1 MSSRGLTLVEVLV
14 ALIILSVGL
23 LAFAGTAARTTRLI
37 SDGRRLERAALAA
50 WSELERLR
58 EGGCPEPGSGAA
70 TRGAFDVTWAVWA
83 DGGGASRRLQVVVR
97 ARAEAAGGGHTLST
111 VVAC

>member
-1 MSSRGLTLVEVLV
+1 MSSRGFTLLEVLV

-23 LAFAGTAARTTRLI
+23 LAFAAAAARTTRLI
-37 SDGRRLERAALAA
+37 SDGRRIERAALAA
-50 WSELERLR
+50 WSELEGLR
-58 EGGCPEPGSGAA
+58 KGGCPEPGSGAG

-83 DGGGASRRLQVVVR
+83 GPGGASRRLQVVVR
-97 ARAEAAGGGHTLST
+97 ARGGAAGGEHSLST

>member
-1 MSSRGLTLVEVLV
+1 MSSRGFTLLEVLV

-23 LAFAGTAARTTRLI
+23 LAFAAAAASTTRLI

-58 EGGCPEPGSGAA
+58 EGGCPEPGSGGG
-70 TRGAFDVTWAVWA
+70 TQGVFDVTWAVWV
-83 DGGGASRRLQVVVR
+83 GSGGASRRLQVVVR
-97 ARAEAAGGGHTLST
+97 TRGEAVGGGHTLST